1 MHSFTLQVIT
11 SGRKEIIVQ
20 KDHKSR
26 SVRIRGF
33 DPKAIYFAEDAKD
46 LASLFAGVEKM
57 LTD

>member
-1 MHSFTLQVIT
+1 
-11 SGRKEIIVQ
+11 VQ

-26 SVRIRGF
+26 SVRVRGF

-46 LASLFAGVEKM
+46 LAALFAGVEKL